1 MWAHKSVDTTSELL
15 SSGIHPTFMRKLKSS
30 EIPRASFDAVD
41 DLRRHPVAVIVHNV
55 RSIYNVGSIFRTADA
70 ACVEHLYLTGY
81 TGTPDHKN
89 LHKTA
94 LGAQDTVPWSEHDA
108 ALPVI
113 EDLRT
118 DGYTI
123 AALEITDAPTHPSEV
138 APDAFPLALIVGNE
152 VDGVDASLIAASD
165 LAIEIPQYGA
175 KLSLN
180 VSVAFGVAA
189 LGLVERYRTTHDL
202 SDEPTPTDGRTTL

>member
-1 MWAHKSVDTTSELL
+1 
-15 SSGIHPTFMRKLKSS
+15 MRKLSSS

-41 DLRRHPVAVIVHNV
+41 DLSRHPIVVIVHNV

-70 ACVEHLYLTGY
+70 ARVEHLYLTGY
-81 TGTPDHKN
+81 TGTPEHKN

-108 ALPVI
+108 AMPVV
-113 EDLRT
+113 ERLRK

-123 AALEITDAPTHPSEV
+123 AALEITDAPTRPSEV
-138 APDAFPLALIVGNE
+138 DPAAFPLALIVGNE
-152 VDGVDASLIAASD
+152 VDGVDDALIDASD
-165 LAIEIPQYGA
+165 LAVEIPQYGA

-189 LGLVERYRTTHDL
+189 LGLVERYRATHDR
-202 SDEPTPTDGRTTL
+202 SDDPSSDRGSAPSGGRSTEPTPGGGRTTS